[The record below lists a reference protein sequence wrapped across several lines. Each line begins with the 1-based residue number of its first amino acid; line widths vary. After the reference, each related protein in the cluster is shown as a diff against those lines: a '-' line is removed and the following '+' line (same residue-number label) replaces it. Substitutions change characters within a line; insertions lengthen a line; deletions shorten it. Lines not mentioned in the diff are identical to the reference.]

1 MSKLYHFAAM
11 LRLSIRPFGIS
22 SALLLGGCTVQGAPS
37 FSLVGAYFPD
47 WMLCGM
53 IGIAAAVSL
62 RVVFV
67 LTGVDAIL
75 SLRLFTYL
83 SLGVI
88 TALLTWLIWFGP

>member
-1 MSKLYHFAAM
+1 M
-11 LRLSIRPFGIS
+11 LRSLIRPVGIS
-22 SALLLGGCTVQGAPS
+22 SALLLGGCAVQGAPS

-53 IGIAAAVSL
+53 IGIAVAVTL

-67 LTGVDAIL
+67 LTGLDAIL

-88 TALLTWLIWFGP
+88 AALLAWLIWFGP

>member
-1 MSKLYHFAAM
+1 
-11 LRLSIRPFGIS
+11 
-22 SALLLGGCTVQGAPS
+22 
-37 FSLVGAYFPD
+37 
-47 WMLCGM
+47 M
-53 IGIAAAVSL
+53 IGIAAAVIL

>member
-1 MSKLYHFAAM
+1 
-11 LRLSIRPFGIS
+11 
-22 SALLLGGCTVQGAPS
+22 
-37 FSLVGAYFPD
+37 
-47 WMLCGM
+47 M
-53 IGIAAAVSL
+53 IGIAVSVGL

-67 LTGVDAIL
+67 LTGIDAVL